1 MINNNKILTVSYGT
15 FSCTLE
21 GFDDSFG
28 TMKAIA
34 EYFRDLSAG
43 DRYFGAE
50 PVQPDADML
59 AHIAQQEIA
68 RHVEA
73 RREDDGE
80 IVLRAADV
88 AAPAATAAAA
98 ALAAQTPS
106 APVRE
111 PVQETVQEPVQEQVQ
126 EIAPQPVAEAPAA
139 PVEVAEV
146 VETPSGD
153 ASFFVPP
160 MPDEDFTP
168 GYVEPT
174 PAVDPASVLPPEDSI
189 ASKLQRIRAV
199 VSRGDAP
206 AMSDSFAE
214 DEHSDTLLED
224 TAEDLE
230 AALDADDAFAQT
242 EDDEAEAAELD
253 DVHALLGRLGD
264 DEKTDAEAEA
274 DDLED
279 TLDAIEDEAPEV
291 SDEITEE
298 EAFEAAIEDDAAA
311 DDLMSDLEDDTADI
325 DADDAVDARVVKVS
339 NSDMDAALADG
350 DIEEV
355 YEDDDLDDG
364 PIDLSAFAAEEGD
377 SEDGT
382 DDYIPSSLS
391 ADEEEALLRELA
403 EVESSLVTE
412 DEDDVEEMKASDED
426 LETMEELENEVQSY
440 TSAAELYNDAEAEA
454 SDEVEAELE
463 AEIEAEL
470 QDEVEAESEV
480 EAELED
486 ETSAYDIDADTSFEP
501 EEEAEDD
508 SAYVLSS
515 DDNTDDAISD
525 ILGDNAD
532 EDGSDRVAARL
543 GDADEDDLS
552 RLMDKA
558 ATEMDEPDGS
568 SRRDAF
574 SHLRAAVAATKV
586 DKILGRGKNEAE
598 DQNAY
603 RQDFQQDLGADAEP
617 ELDAQADTDAS
628 IDADTSAEDEGQ
640 TVAESIIM
648 PRRPTATTSRTE
660 RPGTDRPAPLKLVA
674 EQRIDLEDAR
684 PSGPV
689 QPRRVAAT
697 VADPIAA
704 DASSFAD
711 YAESMGASKLPELLE
726 AAASYMA
733 YVEGR
738 DQFSRPQ
745 LMTKVRQVE
754 QDQFSREDGL
764 RSFGQLL
771 RAGKIEKIKGGR
783 FTVSE
788 GIGFKPDER
797 EAG

>member
-88 AAPAATAAAA
+88 AAPVATAAAA

-106 APVRE
+106 APVQE
-111 PVQETVQEPVQEQVQ
+111 PVQEPVQDVTP
-126 EIAPQPVAEAPAA
+126 APVEDTVAEAPIEPEAVA
-139 PVEVAEV
+139 TPVETQTA
-146 VETPSGD
+146 D
-153 ASFFVPP
+153 ASFFVTPAG
-160 MPDEDFTP
+160 DEDQTTSYADP
-168 GYVEPT
+168 V

-214 DEHSDTLLED
+214 DEHSDTLVED

-230 AALDADDAFAQT
+230 AALDADDAFAQY
-242 EDDEAEAAELD
+242 EDDAAEAAETD
-253 DVHALLGRLGD
+253 DVHELLDRLGD
-264 DEKTDAEAEA
+264 DETTEAEA
-274 DDLED
+274 DDLEE
-279 TLDAIEDEAPEV
+279 TLDAIEDDAAET
-291 SDEITEE
+291 SDEIADEDVSEDTV
-298 EAFEAAIEDDAAA
+298 AEDDGFYEVPF
-311 DDLMSDLEDDTADI
+311 DMSALTINDATKDSATDTDADI
-325 DADDAVDARVVKVS
+325 DTNEAVDARVVKVS
-339 NSDMDAALADG
+339 NSELDAALADG
-350 DIEEV
+350 EIEEV
-355 YEDDDLDDG
+355 YEDDDLDDE
-364 PIDLSAFAAEEGD
+364 PVDLSAFATDEGN
-377 SEDGT
+377 SEYGT
-382 DDYIPSSLS
+382 GDYIPSSLS

-412 DEDDVEEMKASDED
+412 DEDDVEDVQASDEVR
-426 LETMEELENEVQSY
+426 ETMEELESEVQSY
-440 TSAAELYNDAEAEA
+440 TSAAENYDDVEAEA

-463 AEIEAEL
+463 
-470 QDEVEAESEV
+470 D
-480 EAELED
+480 D
-486 ETSAYDIDADTSFEP
+486 TSAYDLEADTSFEP
-501 EEEAEDD
+501 EADAEEDSAFDLSSEDD
-508 SAYVLSS
+508 
-515 DDNTDDAISD
+515 TDGAISD
-525 ILGDNAD
+525 ILGESNDD
-532 EDGSDRVAARL
+532 EDGSERIAARL
-543 GDADEDDLS
+543 GEADDDDLS

-586 DKILGRGKNEAE
+586 DKILGRGKDEAE

-603 RQDFQQDLGADAEP
+603 RQDFKQDLGAEAEP
-617 ELDAQADTDAS
+617 EVEAEVEAPAQTDAS
-628 IDADTSAEDEGQ
+628 LDADISAEDEGQ
-640 TVAESIIM
+640 TVAESIM
-648 PRRPTATTSRTE
+648 PRRPTASTSRTE

-674 EQRIDLEDAR
+674 EQRVDLEDAR

-697 VADPIAA
+697 VTDTFAA